1 MSQYN
6 HHDGLTTLAEALQCR
21 QVGADTR
28 ASSQSLPI
36 DTGSAC
42 LPKRLTSFTVAE
54 SKNTQWNRKFDTLK
68 ECLGRGILSAF
79 VGPCGTGKSQLA
91 VSLAKYAMHDGKSA
105 LHVEAM
111 ELCENVKD
119 TFSGDESAKQVLY
132 RYTRPSLLI
141 IDEVN
146 RGLSQYDTRL
156 VQRVVSRRYDSF
168 RDTILISNETPEEFS
183 TLVGDRVISRINDT
197 GKVHLFT
204 WPSFRQ

>member
-1 MSQYN
+1 M
-6 HHDGLTTLAEALQCR
+6 
-21 QVGADTR
+21 GADTR
-28 ASSQSLPI
+28 ASSPLLPI
-36 DTGSAC
+36 DTGAAC
-42 LPKRLTSFTVAE
+42 LPKRLTGFTVAE

-68 ECLGRGILSAF
+68 ECLGRGILAAF

-91 VSLAKYAMHDGKSA
+91 VSLAKCAMHDGKSA

-156 VQRVVSRRYDSF
+156 IQRVVSRRYDSF

-204 WPSFRQ
+204 WPNFRQ